1 MENEKKEEKN
11 NNKGIV
17 ILLSVLLI
25 GSIGANF
32 FLWSKKA
39 QVEKEYVT
47 KVDTLTIVKN
57 NLEEDVK
64 SKVAELQVFKG
75 KNDSLDRVIEEGTTK
90 ITKLE
95 GEVATLRHQAKGDA
109 SKKKQLDAKLAELNR
124 LTEEYL
130 ERIDQ
135 LVTQNNILKKENEE
149 LTTNLSKANAD
160 KSDLT
165 GKVNAA
171 SVLKTEYVKVTP
183 LKKKFMSEKLEETSM
198 AKKVIKFNSC
208 FSVMDNKIAPA
219 GKKTVYIRILAPD
232 GKAVGSP
239 NANSGKFKMPNGE
252 DAQYTLRKEF
262 DYAGAKVDLCMEYEE
277 PVKNTFIAG
286 KYSVEI
292 YIDGALTST
301 TGVTLK

>member
-1 MENEKKEEKN
+1 MENEKKEEK

-32 FLWSKKA
+32 FLWSKKS

-75 KNDSLDRVIEEGTTK
+75 KNDSLDKVIEEGTTK
-90 ITKLE
+90 ITTLE

-109 SKKKQLDAKLAELNR
+109 GKKKQLDAKLAELNR

-149 LTTNLSKANAD
+149 LTSNLTKANAD
-160 KSDLT
+160 KTDLA
-165 GKVNAA
+165 GKVSTA
-171 SVLKTEYVKVTP
+171 SVLRTEYVKVTP
-183 LKKKFMSEKLEETSM
+183 MKKKFMSEKLEQTSM
-198 AKKVIKFNSC
+198 AKKVIKFNTC
-208 FSVMDNKIAPA
+208 FSVMDNKVAPV
-219 GKKTVYIRILAPD
+219 GKKMVYVRILAPD
-232 GKAVGSP
+232 GKVIGNPAS
-239 NANSGKFKMPNGE
+239 NSGKFKLANGD
-252 DAQYTLRKEF
+252 DAQFTLSKEIDYTGAKSDMCMEF
-262 DYAGAKVDLCMEYEE
+262 DEPTKDL
-277 PVKNTFIAG
+277 FAAG

-292 YIDGALTST
+292 YVDGTLTST